1 MPETVLPLLDSVREH
16 RLKNGIRIFLC
27 PMPGA
32 RTVSCNVCVNTGSAF
47 EGDDLGSGLSHFLEH
62 MMFGGTKSFPGHTEI
77 ADRVNACGGSLNA
90 FTSQDQT
97 FYYINLPA
105 ANAVE
110 GVRMLAS
117 MMREPLFPEDEFA
130 REKDVILN
138 ESRMRLDNPRLCVYE
153 NMLGELFRGSPYRV
167 PIIGYDHLLGAVTR
181 DRMAAYHHR
190 RYTPERMAFCIAGRF
205 DADAVLAELGADL
218 EDWRQDS
225 FRGEQPARPFCRS
238 GRHTVDLTW
247 KDSLAYLAFGW
258 QLHDLT
264 PRANAALR
272 VLAFLFDDESG
283 RVYRSM
289 HIENELVS
297 GSWADYLMFQDGQGF
312 FFAAFEGDPAKRDAV
327 QAGFLDVL
335 RDFREHPV
343 TKHEIARARA
353 AVEAEILSRFE
364 TPSDF
369 AGLLLAA
376 IRINGS
382 CDLQAVLRELDA
394 VTPDDVADILKTMLS
409 PDDVTCVR
417 MTPPPDT
424 PPKKRTG
431 GKTAPGAPRPV
442 VETAKSGQTLL
453 LLEDPARTMAEITL
467 VLPCAAAFE
476 APSESMFSRLVS
488 ETLFCGAG
496 RFDEVRLAGL
506 LADDAIAADC
516 TAGNNSMFLSLQF
529 PLKAF
534 RRAVGLAALLAGEPA
549 FPADAVEREKD
560 NLIREIESSLFQPDA
575 VAFARLKEHLFG
587 ADHPYGRSPE
597 TSLAA
602 LRNASAAKLRDFYRK
617 RVLSPASACLAFS
630 GPVSLK
636 QARDAAHEIFSAGRW
651 TAPAPKRPAPPEMNR
666 PADLAFSLEQRNQAV
681 VACGFRSGGVESSDL
696 IWDLVLNAENGMS
709 AKLFKTVR
717 GENGLAYWTGFLRM
731 YGFGAGVSAFA
742 ASTSDDHA
750 AEVRGLLL
758 DEFRRLASAGLDKD
772 EFDAALAARKYAFDA
787 SRPGSLAKQAA
798 LEHYLNGDALQPWT
812 RRDQLDKLT
821 RAELNRRLK
830 RDLKGVKPSTLI
842 VFANG
847 DPAAEKS
854 GKKREKKRGK
864 KRGKKA

>member
-1 MPETVLPLLDSVREH
+1 MPEIALPLLDLVREI
-16 RLKNGIRIFLC
+16 RLKNGIRVFLC
-27 PMPGA
+27 PMPGV

-47 EGDDLGSGLSHFLEH
+47 EGADLGSGLSHFLEH
-62 MMFGGTKSFPGHTEI
+62 MMFSGTKSFPGHTEI

-97 FYYINLPA
+97 YYYINLPA
-105 ANAVE
+105 VNAAE
-110 GVRMLAS
+110 GARMLAS

-181 DRMAAYHHR
+181 DRMAAYHRR
-190 RYTPERMAFCIAGRF
+190 RYTPERMAFYIAGRF
-205 DADAVLAELGADL
+205 DEDAVLAELRAMLD
-218 EDWRQDS
+218 DWQPDS
-225 FRGEQPARPFCRS
+225 FHEEQLARPFVRTGRS
-238 GRHTVDLTW
+238 AVDLTW

-283 RVYRSM
+283 RVYRAM

-312 FFAAFEGDPAKRDAV
+312 FCMAFEGDPAKLGAM
-327 QAGFLDVL
+327 QTGFRDVL
-335 RDFREHPV
+335 RDFGKHPV
-343 TKHEIARARA
+343 TAREIARARA

-369 AGLLLAA
+369 AGLVSGAV
-376 IRINGS
+376 RINGS
-382 CDLQAVLRELDA
+382 YDLRAILHELDA
-394 VTPDDVADILKTMLS
+394 ITPDAVAEVLRTMLS
-409 PDDVTCVR
+409 PDNLTCVR
-417 MTPPPDT
+417 MAPAGT
-424 PPKKRTG
+424 
-431 GKTAPGAPRPV
+431 GKTGKASNKKPAPEPPRPV
-442 VETAKSGQTLL
+442 VETAKTGQTML
-453 LLEDPARTMAEITL
+453 LLEDSSRTMAEITL

-476 APSESMFSRLVS
+476 SATESMFSRLVS

-496 RFDEVRLAGL
+496 KYGEAELAER
-506 LADDAIAADC
+506 LADDAIDADC

-534 RRAVGLAALLAGEPA
+534 RRAVRLAAILAAEPM
-549 FPADAVEREKD
+549 FPAEAVAREKD
-560 NLIREIESSLFQPDA
+560 NLVRELESSLLQPDS

-587 ADHPYGRSPE
+587 EDHPYGRSPE

-602 LRNASAAKLRDFYRK
+602 LKKASAAKLKDYYRK
-617 RVLSPASACLAFS
+617 RVLSARSACLAFS
-630 GPVSLK
+630 GAITPK
-636 QARDAAHEIFSAGRW
+636 QARAAAQEIFSAGRW
-651 TAPAPKRPAPPEMNR
+651 AAPEPKRPAPPAMNR
-666 PADLAFSLEQRNQAV
+666 PADLTYSLEQRNQAV
-681 VACGFRSGGVESSDL
+681 VTCGFRSCGVEAADL

-717 GENGLAYWTGFLRM
+717 GEKGLAYWTGFLRM

-742 ASTSDDHA
+742 ASTSDDHTT
-750 AEVRGLLL
+750 EVRGLLL
-758 DEFRRLASAGLDKD
+758 DEFRRLAAGGLDKD
-772 EFDAALAARKYAFDA
+772 EFDCALAARKYSFDA
-787 SRPGSLAKQAA
+787 ARSGSLAKQAA
-798 LEHYLNGDALQPWT
+798 LEHYLTGDALQPWK
-812 RRDQLDKLT
+812 RREQLDGLT

-830 RDLKGVKPSTLI
+830 RDLKGVKPSTLT
-842 VFANG
+842 VFANV
-847 DPAAEKS
+847 DPTA
-854 GKKREKKRGK
+854 KKRGK
-864 KRGKKA
+864 KD